1 MKEAFVT
8 IQQLIDETKLLGD
21 MQLQAYLTSLD
32 NSQRTDYINS
42 NISSTVNSVLSSKSS
57 NYSRALD
64 QVTGSDN
71 NITSSAYYLT
81 RSRDLTNLATSV
93 DDMINQ
99 ELSAS
104 LINNGL
110 NKRQSEINEWANRNK
125 LDTLYF
131 LQVLFISLSI
141 IGILC
146 YLVSSSIINNTLFKF
161 VSYVIVIIAMLVLIL
176 RWRYT
181 RVARDSRYWHKARFP
196 SQN

>member
-196 SQN
+196 SQK